1 MCKSSQRQKRAKG
14 VEPSTKPNNS
24 SGNKAILETGGVKAA
39 PLPSSPMPTDEDFLA
54 VAMAWAKLPDAIR
67 DGIVAMVRAILE
79 K

>member
-1 MCKSSQRQKRAKG
+1 
-14 VEPSTKPNNS
+14 
-24 SGNKAILETGGVKAA
+24 VKAS
-39 PLPSSPMPTDEDFLA
+39 PLPSLPFPTDEDFLA